1 MSIKNNA
8 LIVSL
13 TVNKPQMT
21 QKDTKATADA
31 ESANSAHGAGQ
42 YRKDLY
48 PKSLVAPITQ
58 VESMARSF
66 IERNSYPWGRGEDLI
81 PTKNFMEFAERMGKF
96 ELEFEQSV
104 TAFLNNWSNVMYQA
118 QQAQGDLFDPNAY
131 PDLQDL
137 KAQFRFRVSYRPV
150 TDLTDFRVQMQEEE
164 MDLLAKQVEE
174 ATRES
179 MNAAL
184 RAPLERLKEV
194 VSKLNEATGKQDRL
208 VVNKKTGATDV
219 RSPIF
224 RDSICENIAKEIN
237 LLHAFAD
244 ILPDNVLSIAKNI
257 ADTTP
262 KAQVMRDDPEKRK
275 EVNVQTTALLASI
288 DAMLED

>member
-13 TVNKPQMT
+13 SVNKPQMT
-21 QKDTKATADA
+21 QKDLKATADA

-58 VESMARSF
+58 VESMARSY
-66 IERNSYPWGRGEDLI
+66 IERNSYPWGRGEDII
-81 PTKNFMEFAERMGKF
+81 PTAKFMEFADRLGKF
-96 ELEFEQSV
+96 ELEFGQAV
-104 TAFLNNWSNVMYQA
+104 TAFLNNWSNVMFQA
-118 QQAQGDLFDPNAY
+118 QQAQGDMFDANAY
-131 PDLQDL
+131 PDLQAL

-150 TDLTDFRVQMQEEE
+150 TDMTDFRVQMQEEE
-164 MDLLAKQVEE
+164 MSMLAQSVE
-174 ATRES
+174 ASTREE
-179 MNAAL
+179 MNTAM

-194 VSKLNEATGKQDRL
+194 VAKLNEATGKKDRL
-208 VVNKKTGATDV
+208 VVDKKTGATDV

-224 RDSICENIAKEIN
+224 RDSICENIAREIT

-244 ILPDNVLSIAKNI
+244 VLPDEMIHLARDIANC
-257 ADTTP
+257 TP
-262 KAQVMRDDPEKRK
+262 QPQSMRDDPARRT
-275 EVNVQTTALLASI
+275 EVNMQTSALLASI
-288 DAMLED
+288 DSMLED

>member
-8 LIVSL
+8 LLVSL

-21 QKDTKATADA
+21 QKDIKATADA
-31 ESANSAHGAGQ
+31 ELANSAHGAGQ

-58 VESMARSF
+58 VESMARSY

-81 PTKNFMEFAERMGKF
+81 PTANFMEFAERMGKF
-96 ELEFEQSV
+96 ELEFGQAV
-104 TAFLNNWSNVMYQA
+104 TAFLNNWSNVMQQA
-118 QQAQGDLFDPNAY
+118 QQAQGDLFDANAY

-137 KAQFRFRVSYRPV
+137 KAQFRFKVSYRPV
-150 TDLTDFRVQMQEEE
+150 TDMTDFRVQMQEEE
-164 MDLLAKQVEE
+164 MSLLSKQVEE
-174 ATRES
+174 STREA

-194 VSKLNEATGKQDRL
+194 VAKLNEATGKEDRL

-224 RDSICENIAKEIN
+224 RDSICENIAREIN

-244 ILPDNVLSIAKNI
+244 VLPDNVLDLARTVANC
-257 ADTTP
+257 TP
-262 KAQVMRDDPEKRK
+262 HPQSMRDDPAKRS
-275 EVNVQTTALLASI
+275 EVNMQTSALLESI